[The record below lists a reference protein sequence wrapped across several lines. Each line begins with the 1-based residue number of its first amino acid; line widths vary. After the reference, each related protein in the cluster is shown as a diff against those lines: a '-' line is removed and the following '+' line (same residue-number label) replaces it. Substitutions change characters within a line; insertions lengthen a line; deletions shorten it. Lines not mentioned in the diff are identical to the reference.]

1 MNLWI
6 RLKKKK
12 KKLRKLL
19 YDILNSQDDY
29 IDTPT
34 LIK

>member
-1 MNLWI
+1 MN
-6 RLKKKK
+6 KVEK

-34 LIK
+34 LIKKVT

>member
-1 MNLWI
+1 MN
-6 RLKKKK
+6 KVEKK

-34 LIK
+34 LIKKVT